1 MINIKKASLLA
12 AFGVMLIPAAVF
24 ATVETSS
31 TQDVVRDARGDAVMN
46 THGNCVVT
54 KWDSGSDECGGRDIL
69 SRLSREERTVYF
81 DFNRSTLNTKEK
93 AKLDEI
99 AKIILDSKEVE
110 NVDIV
115 GFADKIGNP
124 SYNKVLSKRRAEAV
138 KSYLAKK
145 GLKTKSIYVEGAGE
159 SKSLTKCD
167 AVTER
172 KDLISCLAADRR
184 VEIKLNV
191 KR

>member
-24 ATVETSS
+24 ATVETSA
-31 TQDVVRDARGDAVMN
+31 TQDVVRDARGDVVLN

-81 DFNRSTLNTKEK
+81 DFNRSTLNSKEK

-99 AKIILDSKEVE
+99 AKIILDSNEVE
-110 NVDIV
+110 NVDII

-138 KSYLAKK
+138 KAYLAKK
-145 GLKTKSIYVEGAGE
+145 GLKTKNIVVEGAGE
-159 SKSLTKCD
+159 TKSLTKCD
-167 AVTER
+167 SVTER

>member
-24 ATVETSS
+24 ATVETSA
-31 TQDVVRDARGDAVMN
+31 TQDVVRDARGDVVLN

-99 AKIILDSKEVE
+99 AKIILDSNEVE
-110 NVDIV
+110 NVDII

-138 KSYLAKK
+138 KAYLAKK
-145 GLKTKSIYVEGAGE
+145 GLKTKNIMVEGAGE